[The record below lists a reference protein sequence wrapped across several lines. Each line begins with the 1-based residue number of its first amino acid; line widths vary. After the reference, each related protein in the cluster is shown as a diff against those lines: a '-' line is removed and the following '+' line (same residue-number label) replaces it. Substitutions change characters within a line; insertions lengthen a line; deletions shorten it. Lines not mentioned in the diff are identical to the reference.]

1 MIDFQVSFQMQD
13 TFSIQQY
20 IVENQLPFFRILLEF
35 YDEYQIEE
43 FPDYLFGRP
52 IIAFHVLDHIK
63 SKTAVSVDFFWF
75 NRIFHGP
82 FSKRWS
88 TDALVTNHSYFLIFS
103 SLIVFEFQPFVILR
117 PATLKEIVVNL
128 ENLQVHL
135 KSSFEILLFAIL
147 HFRPMKNL
155 SKIEFEIYEENINQN
170 VFQIILRLF
179 LRVVP
184 NDFCVVDFYDSR
196 SILK

>member
-1 MIDFQVSFQMQD
+1 MGV
-13 TFSIQQY
+13 
-20 IVENQLPFFRILLEF
+20 
-35 YDEYQIEE
+35 
-43 FPDYLFGRP
+43 
-52 IIAFHVLDHIK
+52 
-63 SKTAVSVDFFWF
+63 
-75 NRIFHGP
+75 
-82 FSKRWS
+82 
-88 TDALVTNHSYFLIFS
+88 LVTNRAYFLIFS

-179 LRVVP
+179 FKGRLAWAVQD
-184 NDFCVVDFYDSR
+184 NICVGGV
-196 SILK
+196 L